1 MEQTTGMGKPQ
12 ITPEL
17 LRQSKTVQCE
27 CGGMIFQEK
36 LFFKKISAILSPS
49 GKEEMAP
56 MPILVC
62 ESCGKVPS
70 IFDSQ
75 NVLPEEIRAKKPE

>member
-17 LRQSKTVQCE
+17 LRQSQNIVCE

-36 LFFKKISAILSPS
+36 LFFKKISAILSPN
-49 GKEEMAP
+49 GREEVAP
-56 MPILVC
+56 MPIIVC

-70 IFDSQ
+70 VFDTQ